1 MDRQS
6 ESRHSLLFRPLGGLL
21 AGVLALGAGGG
32 PSTAEAQSLRPSRA
46 SLLRQGAAARQHD
59 FTYLDSRQ
67 NVLQFVRAGYLVPVQ
82 GNADLRLKGISFPYA
97 RPEVKLFL
105 ERLGRQYRSACGEKL
120 VVTSLTRPRRA
131 QPANASS
138 RSVHPTGMAMD
149 LRRTRSRRCRSWIEE
164 TLLLLEGRGV
174 LEATRERR
182 PPHYHVALFPGPYR
196 RYLERRGVLAA
207 STASHRVAPGET
219 LWEIARLYGTTVS
232 RIQRL
237 NGLSSNLILPGQH
250 LEVPSFT
257 HQVSPGETLWEIARR
272 HGTTIRRIKS
282 LNGLSTNRIL
292 PGQRLKLPATR

>member
-1 MDRQS
+1 MDLQS
-6 ESRHSLLFRPLGGLL
+6 GSHHPLLRPLSGLL
-21 AGVLALGAGGG
+21 TALLALGAGG

-59 FTYLDSRQ
+59 FTYLESRQ
-67 NVLQFVRAGYLVPVQ
+67 DVLRFVRAGYLVPVRS
-82 GNADLRLKGISFPYA
+82 NADCYLKGVSFPYA
-97 RPEVKLFL
+97 RPEVKRFL
-105 ERLGRQYRSACGEKL
+105 QRLSHQYRSACGEEL

-131 QPANASS
+131 QPSNASS

-149 LRRTRSRRCRSWIEE
+149 LRRSRSRRCRTWIED
-164 TLLLLEGRGV
+164 TLSSLEARGV

-182 PPHYHVALFPGPYR
+182 PPHYHVALFPDPYR

-207 STASHRVAPGET
+207 STTSHRVAPGET
-219 LWEIARLYGTTVS
+219 LWEIARLYDTTVG
-232 RIQRL
+232 RIQHL
-237 NGLSSNLILPGQH
+237 NGLSSSRILPGQR

-272 HGTTIRRIKS
+272 HGTTIRRIKQ
-282 LNGLSTNRIL
+282 LNDLSTNRIL